1 MIQLYPKGQTD
12 FSVSGIELQPQE
24 ADVTWAQNGR
34 YDFSMIIPREKC
46 EGITFDYGM
55 IIRASVP
62 EEETGDIHLGTVSY
76 YTVNADETPLYSKLP
91 SRVRASYDNWTP
103 LRSYMAGDKRTYDKK
118 NWQCRV
124 GHGGRSVPPPD
135 GNLWTQ
141 ISDYRDVP
149 GTVAATLSAGT
160 QIMVTAEFNADYFEA
175 ATIGGA
181 TGYIAKDAVTS
192 QGETEDRIIPS
203 ITIKEQCFEIIGIEK
218 EEDGHQIRITGQHIS
233 YALSRTTLGECNI
246 VGVSPATAL
255 IFIAGAM
262 KESYAGHL
270 YTDISEGTISAD
282 FSWKNAQAALLDPKA
297 GLANATGG
305 RITRDGL
312 DVYLLANPEGTPEY
326 EVVYGGNLKNVQ
338 WTGDVDGTV
347 TRVYPLAQR
356 EDGST
361 LLLPEE
367 HIDSV
372 RTVPFV
378 SPEVLNTGLK
388 IGQKVTNSDG
398 TETELTEADVY
409 ARMREMAQNRFTV
422 DQCDKA
428 EVTLDLDWIHMPDTE
443 EYKAYQGM
451 RNASPSAW
459 IRVVNGPMGLDTVI
473 QMTGYTF
480 DPIKLR
486 YKKATFGNQKSTP
499 SVPGYQLASGAVTAR
514 ALGMGSVGSGAIQ
527 ASSIT
532 AREIEAGS
540 ITAEQIAARA
550 ITTEL
555 IQAGAVTAEEIAAQA
570 ITTEKLA
577 AQSITTEKLAA
588 GAITAD
594 KIQSGSITT
603 VLLAANAVTAEKIA
617 AGAVNADKIA
627 AGSIS
632 AQKIAAGAVTAQA
645 IDAGAVTADKIA
657 AGAIDA
663 SKISATDLE
672 AIQAKLE
679 IADIASAQIGSADIN
694 YAQIKDLNAG
704 SAYFGQAVIQQG
716 LANKLYVPRL
726 SVGYAQMIG
735 ATVGDLVIQASNGNF
750 YALDVDLAGN
760 VTATQ
765 RTVTAGEIA
774 SGHTSDGRQLVMDTD
789 ILAENLDTNNLTAT
803 HALMYSI
810 TANIIDVDQLWA
822 REAFIN
828 KLNVQ
833 DLSSNDYI
841 KSTVGNWSSE
851 STITQTVNS
860 LSSKISQLGY
870 GTVYMQPDE
879 PDHDHLSAGD
889 IWVCTMTEGSWQEVY
904 NSYDSWEEVYQSVS
918 TWQTLGGVPI
928 MYVWDGQKFQQMYDA
943 LLPTTVE
950 TEILQLQDEI
960 TLRAT
965 KEELDLLSGEVTES
979 EARITILA
987 DQIESAVSTVNAKA
1001 ASFVMWE
1008 DPRTE
1013 YDVSLGDIWIRGD
1026 TRLASWESVYT
1037 YFESWEELY
1046 EEHDRWMDFLGDV
1059 TYVWDGTQWI
1069 ETSDRA
1075 SEIFHQTKIVETDR
1089 SITLL
1094 AESTATLQGNVVS
1107 MRASISVTDSRI
1119 TQEVERATQ
1128 AEAGKISKTTQYQT
1142 ADEIVSQAVSQA
1154 TSSIGDTYVRST
1166 RVLQTADEIVSEA
1179 VSQAASAAGDTYI
1192 KQTKVYQSA
1201 EQIVTEAVSASGKA
1215 ASDLYLE
1222 KSPEYQAVSDIIS
1235 KAQQDA
1241 NSAANSAKNACIA
1254 KSGQYITA
1262 ESIVTAAVTAA
1273 KNDAGQT
1280 YVKITETLTTADAIV
1295 NSAKEYVDGELTNYS
1310 TIDQTSTAI
1319 SAYVAE
1325 NAYGKV
1331 SGITI
1336 TAQGV
1341 DVSGSQHV
1349 SIASGGWFKV
1359 QTGDFGIDTSTSST
1373 GYVIWAGG
1381 SAANNSKFRVTKNG
1395 KVYLSELIAV
1405 GENGQETTVNLYT
1418 AGAWKL
1424 GSANVKNASVN
1435 GNVLTINRYQG
1446 GDLTV
1451 NFIRAA
1457 AIVPELDNAHIKSEL
1472 EAAADHK
1479 IIFDILNEDN
1489 DDTFF
1494 AITVDASGVY
1504 TQGRNAGYAS
1514 GQADWKPTGIYVD
1527 TDAPEIWV
1535 ENANGD
1541 ELLTDTTKAKQLVAA
1556 GVAQYYN
1563 SSRWAKATAANNWLA
1578 KIPNS
1583 TDTEAVDWDCGA
1595 GDAYTAGGNAAWS
1608 SAVAGSSSGRS
1619 DNIITS
1625 VIPITGRQ
1633 FATLTYTVT
1642 ADARITG
1649 TNQLTC
1655 FALVNDMGVNNKK
1668 IALQVNGLS
1677 AYSHAG
1683 ETVYHYVEGKLVS
1696 FTIPSDCKTGTPTIG
1711 LAT

>member
-24 ADVTWAQNGR
+24 SSVTWAQNGR

-55 IIRASVP
+55 ILRVSVP

-76 YTVNADETPLYSKLP
+76 YTVNGDETPLYSKLP
-91 SRVRASYDNWTP
+91 SRVRASYDNWEP
-103 LRSYMAGDKRTYDKK
+103 LRSYMAGDKRSYDKK

-149 GTVAATLSAGT
+149 GTAAATLSAGT
-160 QIMVTAEFNADYFEA
+160 QIMVTAEFNEEYFEA

-192 QGETEDRIIPS
+192 QGETEERVIPS
-203 ITIKEQCFEIIGIEK
+203 ITITEQCFEIIGIEK
-218 EEDGHQIRITGQHIS
+218 EENGHQIRITGQHIS

-262 KESYAGHL
+262 KESYGGHL

-312 DVYLLANPEGTPEY
+312 DVYLLANHEGTPEY
-326 EVVYGGNLKNVQ
+326 EVVYGGNLKNVE
-338 WTGDVDGTV
+338 WTGGVEDIV

-356 EDGST
+356 EDGSP

-378 SPEVLNTGLK
+378 RPEILNTGLK

-398 TETELTEADVY
+398 TEVELTEADVY
-409 ARMREMAQNRFTV
+409 SRMREMAQNRFSI

-443 EYKAYQGM
+443 EYKAYQDM
-451 RNASPSAW
+451 RNASPNAW
-459 IRVVNGPMGLDTVI
+459 TRVVNGPMGMDTVI

-486 YKKATFGNQKSTP
+486 YKKATFGTQKASP

-514 ALGMGSVGSGAIQ
+514 ALAMGSVGSGAIQ

-555 IQAGAVTAEEIAAQA
+555 LQAGAVTAEEIAAQA

-588 GAITAD
+588 GSITAE

-603 VLLAANAVTAEKIA
+603 VLLAADAVTAEKIA
-617 AGAVNADKIA
+617 AGAITAEKID
-627 AGSIS
+627 AGAIT
-632 AQKIAAGAVTAQA
+632 AQKIAAGAITAVA
-645 IDAGAVTADKIA
+645 IDARAITADKIA
-657 AGAIDA
+657 AGAITANAIDVN
-663 SKISATDLE
+663 DLQ
-672 AIQAKLE
+672 AINAKLGT
-679 IADIASAQIGSADIN
+679 ASIASAVIESADIN
-694 YAQIKDLNAG
+694 YAQIKDLNAQ

-750 YALDVDLAGN
+750 YALDVDLQGN

-774 SGHTSDGRQLVMDTD
+774 SGHTGDGRQLVLGTD

-833 DLSSNDYI
+833 DLSSNTYI
-841 KSTVGNWSSE
+841 QSTVGNWSSE

-870 GTVYMQPDE
+870 GAVYMQPDE

-889 IWVCTMTEGSWQEVY
+889 IWVCTMTDGSWQEVY
-904 NSYDSWEEVYQSVS
+904 NSYDSWQEVYESVS

-965 KEELDLLSGEVTES
+965 KEELDLLSGEVTAS

-1046 EEHDRWMDFLGDV
+1046 NDHDRWMDFLGDV
-1059 TYVWDGTQWI
+1059 TYVWNGTEWI

-1094 AESTATLQGNVVS
+1094 AESTATLQGDVVS

-1128 AEAGKISKTTQYQT
+1128 AETGKIEKTTQYQT
-1142 ADEIVSQAVSQA
+1142 ADEIVSAAVSEA

-1166 RVLQTADEIVSEA
+1166 QVLQTAEAIVSEA
-1179 VSQAASAAGDTYI
+1179 VSQAASAASGAYLEKTT
-1192 KQTKVYQSA
+1192 QYQSA
-1201 EQIVTEAVSASGKA
+1201 SSIVTEAIRVSGENADQK
-1215 ASDLYLE
+1215 YLE
-1222 KSPEYQAVSDIIS
+1222 KSEEYQEISDIIS
-1235 KAQQDA
+1235 KSQQQA
-1241 NSAANSAKNACIA
+1241 NAAATTAKNASIA
-1254 KSGQYITA
+1254 KTETYTTA
-1262 ESIVTAAVTAA
+1262 ESIVNTAVAKAKTAAGQSYIA
-1273 KNDAGQT
+1273 KTDT
-1280 YVKITETLTTADAIV
+1280 YQTADAIV
-1295 NSAKEYVDGELTNYS
+1295 SAAEGYLDGELVNYS
-1310 TIDQTSTAI
+1310 TREQTNTAI
-1319 SAYVAE
+1319 RDYVRD
-1325 NAYGKV
+1325 NAYGLV
-1331 SGITI
+1331 SGIAI
-1336 TAQGV
+1336 TSSGI
-1341 DVSGSQHV
+1341 DVSGSKFV
-1349 SIASGGWFKV
+1349 KIRSGGQFLVSSPMFYVDSTNDDVVMWAGYFVFNENTNYSVGQMVVYNERMWRFTQAHNKGAWNASQV
-1359 QTGDFGIDTSTSST
+1359 VEVDWGSQMYSSPFRVTNDGSVYLTKLIALSENGTESEVNLRTAGLWKLGYHTIKSYGTNSITLSNNAVVNFNTAASVTLTGTWSGNEFRVTNSGNSRVSST
-1373 GYVIWAGG
+1373 GVMSIARYGSMGISEDNKVYALVTAGG
-1381 SAANNSKFRVTKNG
+1381 VERFGNWIDANDVYTKGYNTAHAEYTSHTG
-1395 KVYLSELIAV
+1395 YLR
-1405 GENGQETTVNLYT
+1405 
-1418 AGAWKL
+1418 
-1424 GSANVKNASVN
+1424 GSAVTARTGGTSQTITPINAQQTVTVGGVKY
-1435 GNVLTINRYQG
+1435 YQAG
-1446 GDLTV
+1446 TPV
-1451 NFIRAA
+1451 K
-1457 AIVPELDNAHIKSEL
+1457 AIVGAND
-1472 EAAADHK
+1472 AA
-1479 IIFDILNEDN
+1479 
-1489 DDTFF
+1489 T
-1494 AITVDASGVY
+1494 
-1504 TQGRNAGYAS
+1504 
-1514 GQADWKPTGIYVD
+1514 
-1527 TDAPEIWV
+1527 
-1535 ENANGD
+1535 
-1541 ELLTDTTKAKQLVAA
+1541 
-1556 GVAQYYN
+1556 YYN
-1563 SSRWAKATAANNWLA
+1563 S
-1578 KIPNS
+1578 
-1583 TDTEAVDWDCGA
+1583 
-1595 GDAYTAGGNAAWS
+1595 GDY
-1608 SAVAGSSSGRS
+1608 
-1619 DNIITS
+1619 
-1625 VIPITGRQ
+1625 
-1633 FATLTYTVT
+1633 LTYYT
-1642 ADARITG
+1642 
-1649 TNQLTC
+1649 
-1655 FALVNDMGVNNKK
+1655 K
-1668 IALQVNGLS
+1668 
-1677 AYSHAG
+1677 
-1683 ETVYHYVEGKLVS
+1683 
-1696 FTIPSDCKTGTPTIG
+1696 
-1711 LAT
+1711 